1 MKGMIALAKKKEFID
16 EELVTE
22 TEEIVEDIK
31 EAVEDTAEKSA
42 EVAEEVVETAAEAV
56 EETAEK
62 AEEIVAETDND
73 LEADE
78 YGEDIDYEEVE
89 DILDVDSE
97 LEGVL
102 GVASL
107 DSEVVLVAEVNPVNP
122 RRVNGVGL
130 SVATLMLAHVL
141 VLVDIIHE
149 AVAAVSVD
157 ETELVVIDLLICRD
171 IDGIVGVTVTIH
183 VVGEHVG
190 LFVATPP
197 GLINEVEVVTTLVA
211 KVESCHDT
219 VRSHIL

>member
-1 MKGMIALAKKKEFID
+1 MIALAKKKEFID

-89 DILDVDSE
+89 DILAIDE
-97 LEGVL
+97 
-102 GVASL
+102 
-107 DSEVVLVAEVNPVNP
+107 AEKKRTL
-122 RRVNGVGL
+122 RRICAFVG
-130 SVATLMLAHVL
+130 AGLAAIG
-141 VLVDIIHE
+141 II
-149 AVAAVSVD
+149 AAVYTFFFRKKD
-157 ETELVVIDLLICRD
+157 
-171 IDGIVGVTVTIH
+171 
-183 VVGEHVG
+183 
-190 LFVATPP
+190 
-197 GLINEVEVVTTLVA
+197 
-211 KVESCHDT
+211 
-219 VRSHIL
+219 